1 MAAAAKRGGGLRGRV
16 PLGVLKSEGIDWG
29 EIRGVENPARPTYER
44 LQGKGK
50 RKTLRVVRHAD
61 HHGQANGPD
70 KEPNCMWHAACRSF
84 LALSLGYSS

>member
-44 LQGKGK
+44 L
-50 RKTLRVVRHAD
+50 
-61 HHGQANGPD
+61 
-70 KEPNCMWHAACRSF
+70 
-84 LALSLGYSS
+84 